1 MTIPA
6 SYRAP
11 LDLRALLAES
21 PFLSDLGLEFISLDA
36 TGAVFELAVGRRHSN
51 AEKRLHGGVIASL
64 LDAACGLPVRFVGEG
79 ADLVRAVTLTLSIN
93 YITAPRG
100 ARVRA
105 TGRVVGGGRQTV
117 FSQGEVRDSDGRLV
131 ATATG
136 SFKRLRP
143 AAPDDNPKETS

>member
-1 MTIPA
+1 MTIPP

-11 LDLRALLAES
+11 YDLGALLAES
-21 PFLSDLGLEFISLDA
+21 PFLSDLGLEFLSLDA
-36 TGAVFELAVGRRHSN
+36 NGAAFELALAERHSN

-79 ADLVRAVTLTLSIN
+79 ADLVRAVTLTLTIN
-93 YITAPRG
+93 YIAAPKG

-117 FSQGEVRDSDGRLV
+117 FSEGEVRDLDGSLV

-143 AAPDDNPKETS
+143 ATPQHTPKETS